1 MTMTRS
7 TQNEESKAVQSS
19 PADDTVDYF
28 DYLRKRSRAAWLYRT
43 YWLYPKLCRH
53 LSGTVLD
60 VGCGIGDLL
69 SFRKDT
75 VGTDINLRAVAWCRD
90 KGHRAELMLPDVLPF
105 GTAEFDGVIIDNV
118 LEHIADPKALLAEVR
133 RVLRSG
139 GRALIG
145 VPGRRGYASD
155 PDHKV
160 FYDEAALVEVMASAG
175 FALRQLLPMPFRSSW
190 LDAHMRQYCVYG
202 VFQRD

>member
-1 MTMTRS
+1 MLS
-7 TQNEESKAVQSS
+7 GPDNKEKVVQSS
-19 PADDTVDYF
+19 PADDVVDYF
-28 DYLRKRSRAAWLYRT
+28 DYLRKRSVLAWWYRR
-43 YWLYPKLCRH
+43 YWLYPRLSRH

-69 SFRKDT
+69 SYRKGT
-75 VGTDINLRAVAWCRD
+75 VGTDINHRAVAWCRD
-90 KGHRAELMLPDVLPF
+90 KGHRAELMMPDVLPF
-105 GTAEFDGVIIDNV
+105 ANAEFDGVVIDNV
-118 LEHIADPKALLAEVR
+118 LEHLADPRALLAEVR

-160 FYDEAALVEVMASAG
+160 FYDGAALVAVMASAG
-175 FALRQLLPMPFRSSW
+175 FGLEQLLALPFKSSW
-190 LDAHMRQYCVYG
+190 LDKHMRQYCVYG

>member
-1 MTMTRS
+1 MIRPERNDERYT
-7 TQNEESKAVQSS
+7 VQT
-19 PADDTVDYF
+19 PTADDAIDYF
-28 DYLRKRSRAAWLYRT
+28 DHLRKRSTLAWLYRT

-53 LSGTVLD
+53 LSGAVLD

-69 SFRKDT
+69 SFRSGT
-75 VGTDINLRAVAWCRD
+75 VGTDINPRAVDWCRN
-90 KGHRAELMLPDVLPF
+90 KGHRVELMMPGVLPF
-105 GTAEFDGVIIDNV
+105 GTAEFDAVVMDNV
-118 LEHIADPKALLAEVR
+118 LEHIAEPQALLEEAR

-160 FYDEAALVEVMASAG
+160 FYDSAALVAVMDSAG
-175 FALRQLLPMPFRSSW
+175 FTLQRLLPMPFMSSW

-202 VFQRD
+202 LFQRD